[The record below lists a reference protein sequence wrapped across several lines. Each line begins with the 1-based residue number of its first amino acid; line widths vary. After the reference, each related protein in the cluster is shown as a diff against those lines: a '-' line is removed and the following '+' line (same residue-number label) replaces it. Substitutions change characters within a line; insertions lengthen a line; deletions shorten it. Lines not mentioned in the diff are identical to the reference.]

1 MIQEY
6 IESFIREIN
15 KEITTESVLVT
26 DGKCDTFESY
36 KYASGRISA
45 FKDVI
50 KLSEVVY
57 KKLRNSKL

>member
-15 KEITTESVLVT
+15 KEINTESVLVT
-26 DGKCDTFESY
+26 DGKCDTLESY
-36 KYASGRISA
+36 KYAIGRISA
-45 FKDVI
+45 FKDAI

-57 KKLRNSKL
+57 KKLRNNKL